1 MSNFSNT
8 FIDIIEDINKNGS
21 ESQPRSLKV
30 RELIYGQYSVDSTQP
45 FASFKDRAF
54 NWKYFAGEV
63 AWYLKKDC
71 DIDYINKFSN
81 FWKGITN
88 PGTNEINS
96 NYGALLFGPQLK
108 WCLDSL
114 KADVNTR
121 QAIAFLNQ
129 PKYQFAGNKDFV
141 CTMYLNFFIRDNKL
155 NMKVQMRSNDIFY
168 GLTFD
173 APFFAV
179 VHQHMYLWLKE
190 TYPTLEIGEYAHFAD
205 NIHYYERHFELSEN
219 ILENGKSDKQYSM
232 ELTKPLFYV
241 DDFNNFT
248 LTEIGK
254 DYIDEIDTISTNE
267 NSKNV
272 EYLAVLSK
280 YLNVT
285 INEKSTNN
293 KDNARAESFQ

>member
-1 MSNFSNT
+1 MSNFSNQFT
-8 FIDIIEDINKNGS
+8 GIISKINDSGS
-21 ESQPRSLKV
+21 ESQPRNLKV
-30 RELIYGQYSVDSTQP
+30 RELIYGQFDVDSTQP

-63 AWYLKKDC
+63 AWYLKKDN

-88 PGTNEINS
+88 PNSNTINS
-96 NYGALLFGPQLK
+96 NYGSLLFGSQLK

-114 KADVNTR
+114 KADNNTR

-129 PKYQFAGNKDFV
+129 PKFQFEGNKDFV

-179 VHQHMYLWLKE
+179 VHQHMLLWLKE
-190 TYPTLEIGEYAHFAD
+190 TYPTLELGTYTHFAD
-205 NIHYYERHFELSEN
+205 NIHYYERHFELSEQILTNGLSDNQYTMN
-219 ILENGKSDKQYSM
+219 IEQ
-232 ELTKPLFYV
+232 PLFTLEDNGIKYTEAGLSFISRV
-241 DDFNNFT
+241 DSMS
-248 LTEIGK
+248 K
-254 DYIDEIDTISTNE
+254 DE
-267 NSKNV
+267 NAKSKN
-272 EYLAVLSK
+272 YLEILSK
-280 YLNVT
+280 YLNVKNAST
-285 INEKSTNN
+285 INQ
-293 KDNARAESFQ
+293 DNTEQSAG

>member
-1 MSNFSNT
+1 MSNFSNQFT
-8 FIDIIEDINKNGS
+8 GIINKINDSGS
-21 ESQPRSLKV
+21 ESQPRNLKV
-30 RELIYGQYSVDSTQP
+30 RELIYGQFDVDSTQP

-63 AWYLKKDC
+63 AWYLKKDN

-88 PGTNEINS
+88 PNSNTINS
-96 NYGALLFGPQLK
+96 NYGSLLFGPQLK

-114 KADVNTR
+114 KADDNTR

-129 PKYQFAGNKDFV
+129 PKFQFEGNKDFV

-179 VHQHMYLWLKE
+179 VHQHMLLWLKE
-190 TYPTLEIGEYAHFAD
+190 NYPTLELGTYTHFAD
-205 NIHYYERHFELSEN
+205 NIHYYERHFELSEQILTNGLSDNQYTMN
-219 ILENGKSDKQYSM
+219 IEQ
-232 ELTKPLFYV
+232 PLFTLEDNGIKYTEAGLSFISVV
-241 DDFNNFT
+241 DSFSEHENAKSKT
-248 LTEIGK
+248 YLEI
-254 DYIDEIDTISTNE
+254 
-267 NSKNV
+267 
-272 EYLAVLSK
+272 LSK
-280 YLNVT
+280 YLNVK
-285 INEKSTNN
+285 NASTVNQ
-293 KDNARAESFQ
+293 DNTEQSAG

>member
-1 MSNFSNT
+1 MSNFSNQFT
-8 FIDIIEDINKNGS
+8 GIINKINDSGS
-21 ESQPRSLKV
+21 ESQPRNLKV
-30 RELIYGQYSVDSTQP
+30 RELIYGQFDVDSTQP

-63 AWYLKKDC
+63 AWYLKKDN

-88 PGTNEINS
+88 PNSNTINS
-96 NYGALLFGPQLK
+96 NYGSLLFGSQLK

-114 KADVNTR
+114 KADNNTR

-129 PKYQFAGNKDFV
+129 PKFQFEGNKDFV

-179 VHQHMYLWLKE
+179 VHQHMLLWLKE
-190 TYPTLEIGEYAHFAD
+190 TYPTLELGTYTHFAD
-205 NIHYYERHFELSEN
+205 NIHYYERHFELSEQILTNGLSDNQYTMN
-219 ILENGKSDKQYSM
+219 IEQ
-232 ELTKPLFYV
+232 PLFTLEDNGIKYTEAGLSFISVV
-241 DDFNNFT
+241 DSFSEHENAKSKT
-248 LTEIGK
+248 YLEI
-254 DYIDEIDTISTNE
+254 
-267 NSKNV
+267 
-272 EYLAVLSK
+272 LSK
-280 YLNVT
+280 YLNVK
-285 INEKSTNN
+285 NASTVNQ
-293 KDNARAESFQ
+293 DNTEQSAG

>member
-1 MSNFSNT
+1 MSNFSNK
-8 FIDIIEDINKNGS
+8 FIDIIEDINNNGS

-30 RELIYGQYSVDSTQP
+30 RELIYGQFDVDSTLP

-54 NWKYFAGEV
+54 NWKYFAGEI

-96 NYGALLFGPQLK
+96 NYGSLLFGPQLK

-114 KADVNTR
+114 KADDNTR

-129 PKYQFAGNKDFV
+129 PKYQFEGNKDFV

-173 APFFAV
+173 APFFAL
-179 VHQHMYLWLKE
+179 VHQHMLLWLKE
-190 TYPTLEIGEYAHFAD
+190 SKPNLKLGIYTHFAD
-205 NIHYYERHFELSEN
+205 NIHYYERHFELSEQ
-219 ILENGKSDKQYSM
+219 ILLNGLTDNQYKMEIKQPMFNLTDNGIEYTEAGLSFIAEVDSFSEYENVKSKTY
-232 ELTKPLFYV
+232 F
-241 DDFNNFT
+241 
-248 LTEIGK
+248 EI
-254 DYIDEIDTISTNE
+254 
-267 NSKNV
+267 
-272 EYLAVLSK
+272 LSR
-280 YLNVT
+280 YLNIT
-285 INEKSTNN
+285 TNEKSTNN